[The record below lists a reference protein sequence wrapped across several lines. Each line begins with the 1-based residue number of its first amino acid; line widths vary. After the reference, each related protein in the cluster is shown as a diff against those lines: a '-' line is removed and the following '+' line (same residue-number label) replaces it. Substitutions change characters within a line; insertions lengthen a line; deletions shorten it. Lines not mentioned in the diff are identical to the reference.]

1 MFYSED
7 VVEEIRTRND
17 IVDVIS
23 SYVPLKKK
31 GSNYFGLCPF
41 HNEKSPSFSV
51 TREKQMYHCFGC
63 GASGNVFTFVMEYE
77 NYTFPEALQY
87 LAQRAGMELKTR
99 ELSPE
104 EKRQA
109 DYKSLLRQMNKD
121 AANYFYYLLS
131 QKQGQAARNYLEQ
144 RQLSNETI
152 KKFGLG
158 YSDKYSD
165 DLYRY
170 LKSKGY
176 KDEDLK
182 NSGLV
187 TIDEKGATD
196 KFWNRVMFPIMDVNN
211 KVIGFGGRVLGDGK
225 PKYLN
230 SMETKLF
237 DKSRN
242 LYGLNYARTTRRS
255 EMIIC
260 EGYMD
265 VIALHQAGFT
275 NAVASLGTALTS
287 NQASLLKRYTENVVL
302 AYDSDEAGV
311 KAALRAIP
319 LLKDVG
325 LSVRVLSMAPY
336 KDPDELI
343 KALGAEEFEKR
354 IREAKSSIMFE
365 IDKISA
371 EYNQNDPEDKT
382 KFQKRAAKRLAYIKN
397 GLERNNYIEAVA
409 NQYFMSQK
417 ELTALV
423 NEYGLTI
430 IDGQEQTQQNQTEY
444 KNRKEQKEEN
454 KDQSQKLLLT
464 WLVNEPKLFENLS
477 GVITPRDFIQ
487 PIFYDVASR
496 LFLQYEEEKKV
507 TPAKIINQYTDL
519 EEQKQVAALFNTNF
533 KMEVDPENAEKAL
546 TDIVKKV
553 KQDSIEYAM
562 TQSKDILEWQRLIE
576 EKKKLQ
582 NLQLHL

>member
-77 NYTFPEALQY
+77 NYTFPEALQH

-382 KFQKRAAKRLAYIKN
+382 KFQKRVAKRLAYIKN

-533 KMEVDPENAEKAL
+533 KIEVDPENAEKAL

>member
-77 NYTFPEALQY
+77 NYTFPEALQH

-196 KFWNRVMFPIMDVNN
+196 KFWNRVMYPIMDVNN

-325 LSVRVLSMAPY
+325 LSVRVLSMVPY

-382 KFQKRAAKRLAYIKN
+382 KFQKRVAKRLAYIKN

>member
-77 NYTFPEALQY
+77 NYTFPEALQH

>member
-336 KDPDELI
+336 TDPDELI

-430 IDGQEQTQQNQTEY
+430 IEGQEQTQQKQNEY
-444 KNRKEQKEEN
+444 RNRKEQKEEN

-553 KQDSIEYAM
+553 KQDSIEHAM

>member
-430 IDGQEQTQQNQTEY
+430 IEGQEQTQQ
-444 KNRKEQKEEN
+444 KQKSCS
-454 KDQSQKLLLT
+454 KRCD
-464 WLVNEPKLFENLS
+464 
-477 GVITPRDFIQ
+477 
-487 PIFYDVASR
+487 SR
-496 LFLQYEEEKKV
+496 LS
-507 TPAKIINQYTDL
+507 PAYD
-519 EEQKQVAALFNTNF
+519 TN
-533 KMEVDPENAEKAL
+533 
-546 TDIVKKV
+546 
-553 KQDSIEYAM
+553 
-562 TQSKDILEWQRLIE
+562 
-576 EKKKLQ
+576 
-582 NLQLHL
+582 

>member
-382 KFQKRAAKRLAYIKN
+382 KFQKRVAKRLAYIKN

-430 IDGQEQTQQNQTEY
+430 IEGQEQTQQNQNEY
-444 KNRKEQKEEN
+444 RNRKEQKEEN

-477 GVITPRDFIQ
+477 AVITPRDFIQ

-496 LFLQYEEEKKV
+496 LFLQYKEEKKV

-553 KQDSIEYAM
+553 KQDSIEHAM